1 MDKVQSLGDI
11 FSWIVDKNVN
21 ITWSDLRISSLQ
33 CWFATPTHRSFTPES
48 CRSLLLRSNS
58 LRQEDWELT
67 TEDRSS
73 QLVSVRLQSVSLK
86 IMNAKTNN
94 TVINMYSFWNKESL
108 DLAIFFFCLLMNS
121 DLSIR
126 NLKFLLRSQRHKST
140 WINLSSSYF
149 FSNNHWQKIKHDL
162 IWP

>member
-1 MDKVQSLGDI
+1 MFFLLIHQFCLNHLATLAMLNFWIKNTKIKKHMDKVQPLGDI

-94 TVINMYSFWNKESL
+94 TVINMYSFCNKESL

-121 DLSIR
+121 DLSI
-126 NLKFLLRSQRHKST
+126 S
-140 WINLSSSYF
+140 
-149 FSNNHWQKIKHDL
+149 
-162 IWP
+162 